1 MPIIAWA
8 LFSMNLS
15 ICYYFFQIDT
25 FSTAFYNYSK
35 MAIINLK
42 KREVECKIVY
52 YGPGRGGKT
61 SNLQYVFQ
69 KSRELMTDEM
79 VSIKTK
85 GDLTLFFDFVPMG
98 IGKIKGCDVRVQ
110 LYTVPG
116 QVKYSST
123 RKLVLKGADG
133 LVFVADSLQVRHEK
147 NLLALKDL
155 ALNLKSYS
163 LNIMKV
169 PLVLQYNKRDLA
181 AEGVPLMSVEAMEKA
196 YNHQLQVPSFAAS
209 AVTGQNVNATLK
221 ECLVRTLRSLKKE
234 AGW

>member
-1 MPIIAWA
+1 
-8 LFSMNLS
+8 
-15 ICYYFFQIDT
+15 
-25 FSTAFYNYSK
+25 

-61 SNLQYVFQ
+61 TNLQYVFQ
-69 KSRELMTDEM
+69 NSRKLMTDEM
-79 VSIKTK
+79 VSINTK

-98 IGKIKGCDVRVQ
+98 VGKIKGCDVRVQ

-133 LVFVADSLQVRHEK
+133 IVFVADSLRVRHEK
-147 NLLALKDL
+147 NIISLKDL
-155 ALNLKSYS
+155 ALNLQGHG
-163 LNIMKV
+163 LNIMKM

-181 AEGVPLMSVEAMEKA
+181 SDGVPLMPVEEMEKV
-196 YNHQLQVPSFAAS
+196 YNHQLKVPSFAAS
-209 AVTGQNVNATLK
+209 AITGENVNATLK
-221 ECLVRTLRSLKKE
+221 TCLVLTLKSLKKE

>member
-1 MPIIAWA
+1 
-8 LFSMNLS
+8 
-15 ICYYFFQIDT
+15 
-25 FSTAFYNYSK
+25 
-35 MAIINLK
+35 MAVINLK

-61 SNLQYVFQ
+61 SNLQYIFSN
-69 KSRELMTDEM
+69 SRKLMADEM

-98 IGKIKGCDVRVQ
+98 VGKIKGCEVRVQ

-123 RKLVLKGADG
+123 RKLVLKGVDG
-133 LVFVADSLQVRHEK
+133 LVFVADSLKVRHEK
-147 NLLALKDL
+147 NILSLKDL
-155 ALNLKSYS
+155 ALNLQSYG
-163 LNIMKV
+163 LNIKTI

-181 AEGVPLMSVEAMEKA
+181 AEGVPLMPVEEMEKA
-196 YNHQLQVPSFAAS
+196 YNHQLKVPSFPAS
-209 AVTGQNVNATLK
+209 AVTGKNVNVTLK

>member
-1 MPIIAWA
+1 
-8 LFSMNLS
+8 
-15 ICYYFFQIDT
+15 
-25 FSTAFYNYSK
+25 

-61 SNLQYVFQ
+61 SNLQYIF
-69 KSRELMTDEM
+69 KNSRPLMSDEM

-98 IGKIKGCDVRVQ
+98 VGKIKGCDVRVQ

-123 RKLVLKGADG
+123 RKLVLKGVDG
-133 LVFVADSLQVRHEK
+133 LVFVADSLNVRHEK
-147 NLLALKDL
+147 NILSLKDL
-155 ALNLKSYS
+155 AINLKNYG
-163 LNIMKV
+163 LNIMKI
-169 PLVLQYNKRDLA
+169 PLVFQYNKRDLA
-181 AEGVPLMSVEAMEKA
+181 ADGVPLMSVKEMEKA
-196 YNHQLQVPSFAAS
+196 YNHQLKVPSFAAS
-209 AVTGQNVNATLK
+209 AITGDNVNATLK
-221 ECLVRTLRSLKKE
+221 ACLVLTLRSLKKQ

>member
-1 MPIIAWA
+1 
-8 LFSMNLS
+8 
-15 ICYYFFQIDT
+15 
-25 FSTAFYNYSK
+25 

-61 SNLQYVFQ
+61 SNLQYIFQ
-69 KSRELMTDEM
+69 QSRKLMTDEM

-98 IGKIKGCDVRVQ
+98 VGKIKGCDVRVQ

-123 RKLVLKGADG
+123 RKLVLKGVDG
-133 LVFVADSLQVRHEK
+133 IVFVADSLRIRHEK
-147 NLLALKDL
+147 NIISLKDL
-155 ALNLKSYS
+155 ALNLYSYG
-163 LNIMKV
+163 LNIMKM
-169 PLVLQYNKRDLA
+169 PLVLQYNKRDLSND
-181 AEGVPLMSVEAMEKA
+181 GVPLMSIEEMESA
-196 YNHQLQVPSFAAS
+196 YNHQLKKPSFAAS
-209 AVTGQNVNATLK
+209 AVTGENVNVTLKACLVATLK
-221 ECLVRTLRSLKKE
+221 SLKKE

>member
-1 MPIIAWA
+1 
-8 LFSMNLS
+8 
-15 ICYYFFQIDT
+15 
-25 FSTAFYNYSK
+25 

-61 SNLQYVFQ
+61 SNLQYIFQ
-69 KSRELMTDEM
+69 QSRKLMTDEM

-98 IGKIKGCDVRVQ
+98 VGKIKGCDVRVQ

-123 RKLVLKGADG
+123 RKLVLKGVDG
-133 LVFVADSLQVRHEK
+133 LVFVADYLRVRHEK
-147 NLLALKDL
+147 NILSLKDL
-155 ALNLKSYS
+155 ALNLKSYG
-163 LNIMKV
+163 LNIMTM
-169 PLVLQYNKRDLA
+169 PLILQYNKRDLA
-181 AEGVPLMSVEAMEKA
+181 TEGVPLMSVEEMEKT
-196 YNHQLQVPSFAAS
+196 YNQQLKVPSFAAS
-209 AVTGQNVNATLK
+209 AVTGENVNATLK
-221 ECLVRTLRSLKKE
+221 ACLVLTLRSLKKE

>member
-1 MPIIAWA
+1 
-8 LFSMNLS
+8 
-15 ICYYFFQIDT
+15 
-25 FSTAFYNYSK
+25 

-61 SNLQYVFQ
+61 TNLQYIIQ
-69 KSRELMTDEM
+69 HSRKLMTDEM
-79 VSIKTK
+79 VSIKTR

-123 RKLVLKGADG
+123 RKLVLKGVDG
-133 LVFVADSLQVRHEK
+133 LVFVADSLQIRHEK
-147 NLLALKDL
+147 NILSLKDL
-155 ALNLKSYS
+155 AINLQSYG
-163 LNIMKV
+163 LNIMQM

-181 AEGVPLMSVEAMEKA
+181 SDGVPLMPVAEMEKA
-196 YNHQLQVPSFAAS
+196 YNHQLKVPSFAAS
-209 AVTGQNVNATLK
+209 AITGENVNATLK
-221 ECLVRTLRSLKKE
+221 ACMVLTLRSLKKE

>member
-1 MPIIAWA
+1 
-8 LFSMNLS
+8 
-15 ICYYFFQIDT
+15 
-25 FSTAFYNYSK
+25 

-61 SNLQYVFQ
+61 SNLQYIFE
-69 KSRELMTDEM
+69 KSRKLMTDEM

-98 IGKIKGCDVRVQ
+98 VGKIKGCDVRVQ

-116 QVKYSST
+116 QVRYSST
-123 RKLVLKGADG
+123 RKLVLKGVDG
-133 LVFVADSLQVRHEK
+133 VVFVADSLGVRHEK
-147 NLLALKDL
+147 NLLSLKDL
-155 ALNLKSYS
+155 ALNLKSYG
-163 LNIMKV
+163 LNIMNM

-196 YNHQLQVPSFAAS
+196 YNHQLKVPSFAAS
-209 AVTGQNVNATLK
+209 AITGENVNATLK
-221 ECLVRTLRSLKKE
+221 ACLVLTLRSLKKE